1 MPWIAV
7 ALNIFAA
14 FALLFAGQVAISIH
28 QTHAFSMY
36 REFVIR
42 GFLDEAALQRAAGA
56 PEHYDFISRLRAIG
70 GGGLYYRIISVGAAL
85 ALTSNAVYLVAR
97 SLTPTD
103 EFSPNSRNA

>member
-1 MPWIAV
+1 MAV

-14 FALLFAGQVAISIH
+14 VALLFAGQVAISIH

-42 GFLDEAALQRAAGA
+42 GFIDEAAVQRAAAA
-56 PEHYDFISRLRAIG
+56 PEQYDLVSRMRAIG
-70 GGGLYYRIISVGAAL
+70 GGGLYYRLISVGAAL
-85 ALTSNAVYLVAR
+85 ALTVNAVYLVSN

-103 EFSPNSRNA
+103 EFSPNDRNA